1 MGFSWRWLAVWL
13 VLMGPGWCGAQ
24 PLARNASI
32 TLITEEWPPYNYV
45 EKGHLSGVSVR
56 IVRALQQ
63 ELGRSDPIRLYPSM
77 RASKMLQT
85 QTRTMMF
92 SMFRTPQR
100 EASYKWIG
108 PIGRDAI
115 YFYQRRGS
123 PLQIRTLKDAK
134 DVPVIASRQAGL
146 VFNTLT
152 SLGFTNLDASAYN
165 SKQVYGK
172 LLRGRAE
179 RPC

>member
-1 MGFSWRWLAVWL
+1 
-13 VLMGPGWCGAQ
+13 MGPGWCGAQ

-45 EKGHLSGVSVR
+45 EQGHLSGVSVR

-100 EASYKWIG
+100 EASCKWIG

-115 YFYQRRGS
+115 YFYQRCGS
-123 PLQIRTLKDAK
+123 PL
-134 DVPVIASRQAGL
+134 
-146 VFNTLT
+146 
-152 SLGFTNLDASAYN
+152 
-165 SKQVYGK
+165 
-172 LLRGRAE
+172 
-179 RPC
+179 